1 MTAPPADASNT
12 ALSPYLSLRQA
23 VRPAIITYTV
33 LAGEQER
40 AGALAEEASQLLG
53 ATKELLEAVGLVHLL
68 SPPPGGEITGDDRGD
83 RQARLLDAYADAGIQ
98 WARVVGSSIALADG
112 LLGQARWGDVLRLAD
127 FLENAG
133 ETVVAESLRGRANDA
148 IRGDYYARINC
159 IHDKMTREET
169 AAAIDTLRSLPREFP
184 ERKLEIA
191 LRLRPLGTSVRNV
204 TRPDRQARNQIDSA
218 MSSLPDSADYYLAVL
233 SDIFYSLIK

>member
-1 MTAPPADASNT
+1 M
-12 ALSPYLSLRQA
+12 
-23 VRPAIITYTV
+23 
-33 LAGEQER
+33 
-40 AGALAEEASQLLG
+40 
-53 ATKELLEAVGLVHLL
+53 
-68 SPPPGGEITGDDRGD
+68 
-83 RQARLLDAYADAGIQ
+83 
-98 WARVVGSSIALADG
+98 
-112 LLGQARWGDVLRLAD
+112 LRLAD

-191 LRLRPLGTSVRNV
+191 LRLRPLGTSVKNV

>member
-68 SPPPGGEITGDDRGD
+68 SPPPGGEMTGDDRGD
-83 RQARLLDAYADAGIQ
+83 RQARLLAAYADAGIQ

-191 LRLRPLGTSVRNV
+191 LRLRPLGTSVKNV